1 MTSSIS
7 NYDWKLFD
15 QYELLEGI
23 ESVCV
28 SGNDL
33 QKQIFE
39 SMSGNNLFG
48 NHYPWCNF
56 FRTCNFV
63 NQDQAFQN
71 KKKRFRAL
79 FIAFEIT
86 LQYIYIKDNMTM

>member
-7 NYDWKLFD
+7 KYDWKQFD

-71 KKKRFRAL
+71 KKKKVQGPLYCF
-79 FIAFEIT
+79 
-86 LQYIYIKDNMTM
+86 

>member
-7 NYDWKLFD
+7 KYDWKQFD

-28 SGNDL
+28 TGNDL
-33 QKQIFE
+33 QKQILE

-63 NQDQAFQN
+63 NQDQAFQ

-86 LQYIYIKDNMTM
+86 LQYIFKII

>member
-7 NYDWKLFD
+7 KYDWKQFD

-28 SGNDL
+28 TGNDL

-71 KKKRFRAL
+71 KKKVQGPLYCF
-79 FIAFEIT
+79 
-86 LQYIYIKDNMTM
+86 